1 MLTRWLS
8 SIPPPNR
15 FSRLLQ
21 ASLFLR
27 GSAGIRPDLDPRQDS
42 EPEPLRLWA
51 LPGSNGSRT
60 PTWAILARRSNALNR
75 CRAGVA
81 VEREVEGDVM
91 LSDIGQGLPLRT
103 GVFDGAIS
111 ISAIQWLCN
120 ADKTANEPR
129 QRLKAFFQTLYRS
142 LARGAR
148 AVLQVR
154 L

>member
-1 MLTRWLS
+1 MLL
-8 SIPPPNR
+8 
-15 FSRLLQ
+15 
-21 ASLFLR
+21 
-27 GSAGIRPDLDPRQDS
+27 
-42 EPEPLRLWA
+42 
-51 LPGSNGSRT
+51 
-60 PTWAILARRSNALNR
+60 
-75 CRAGVA
+75 
-81 VEREVEGDVM
+81 
-91 LSDIGQGLPLRT
+91 DIGQGLPLRT

-154 L
+154 LWNPCWFS